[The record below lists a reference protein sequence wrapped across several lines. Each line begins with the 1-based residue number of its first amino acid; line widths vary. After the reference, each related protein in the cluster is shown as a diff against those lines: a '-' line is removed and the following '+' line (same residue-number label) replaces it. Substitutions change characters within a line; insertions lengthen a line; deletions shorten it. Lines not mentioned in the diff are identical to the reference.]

1 MEEIVLVTSTRSW
14 ASVVF
19 FEGRANGHISFGV
32 RVHVDNDVRLVSLT
46 RERSRRDRLRSC
58 GPYIWYRSLRLLY
71 RESSSVSSITPSTY
85 GGVKLHF

>member
-1 MEEIVLVTSTRSW
+1 MSVCRIFIFKSSKAGIEQMEEIVLVTSTRSW

-58 GPYIWYRSLRLLY
+58 GPYGIDL
-71 RESSSVSSITPSTY
+71 
-85 GGVKLHF
+85 